1 MRPNW
6 PRIITL
12 LAVLAMVSGLL
23 WGAAVIWANVTKQP
37 LPMDDQ
43 CRAEANG
50 GTVTLTLEQARSATI
65 ITSVALR
72 RGLPARAVTIALATA
87 YQESGIRNLDYG
99 HADSVGLFQQR
110 PSKGWGSVKQI
121 MDPYYSSAKFY
132 DALVRVKNWR
142 TGDVNDV
149 AQAVQRSAHPEAY
162 RKHVSK
168 ARVLSSV
175 LTGATPGGF
184 SCKVG
189 SPGKADADGLND
201 LLSKAFSGR
210 VESST
215 GWACCRCVRPGIT
228 APRCASACVA
238 SASITIRR
246 SAANDPSS
254 ERRYSRTRVAIWS
267 LRERP
272 ARSRPPNSGPTRSI
286 SPRSS
291 DPCTSSSVGA
301 AT

>member
-121 MDPYYSSAKFY
+121 MDPYYSSGKFY

-189 SPGKADADGLND
+189 SPGKADADGLD
-201 LLSKAFSGR
+201 GLISKAFSGR
-210 VESST
+210 VETRIT
-215 GWACCRCVRPGIT
+215 GRTVVVQAGSEGIAWA
-228 APRCASACVA
+228 
-238 SASITIRR
+238 
-246 SAANDPSS
+246 AANLAAAHTG
-254 ERRYSRTRVAIWS
+254 RYGVSRV
-267 LRERP
+267 
-272 ARSRPPNSGPTRSI
+272 
-286 SPRSS
+286 
-291 DPCTSSSVGA
+291 SVGA
-301 AT
+301 ADWVHDTRTLASWTGIGGGRIVTIAFR

>member
-23 WGAAVIWANVTKQP
+23 WGAAVIWSNVTKQP

-50 GTVTLTLEQARSATI
+50 GTVTLTLEQARNATI

-210 VESST
+210 VETRVT
-215 GWACCRCVRPGIT
+215 GRTVVVQANSEGIAWA
-228 APRCASACVA
+228 
-238 SASITIRR
+238 
-246 SAANDPSS
+246 AANLAAAHTG
-254 ERRYSRTRVAIWS
+254 RYGVARVSVGPADWVHDTRTLASWS
-267 LRERP
+267 GIGGG
-272 ARSRPPNSGPTRSI
+272 RSVTIATRS
-286 SPRSS
+286 
-291 DPCTSSSVGA
+291 
-301 AT
+301 

>member
-6 PRIITL
+6 PRLIL
-12 LAVLAMVSGLL
+12 VLAAVAALVAGLL
-23 WGAAVIWANVTKQP
+23 WGGAMIWSNVTRQP

-50 GTVTLTLEQARSATI
+50 GTVTLTLEQARNATI

-121 MDPYYSSAKFY
+121 MDPYYSAGKFY
-132 DALVRVKNWR
+132 DALVRVRNWR

-149 AQAVQRSAHPEAY
+149 AQAVQRSAHPDAY

-189 SPGKADADGLND
+189 SPGKADADGLNG
-201 LLSKAFSGR
+201 LLAKAFSGR
-210 VESST
+210 VETKVTGGSVVVQASSE
-215 GWACCRCVRPGIT
+215 GIAWA
-228 APRCASACVA
+228 
-238 SASITIRR
+238 
-246 SAANDPSS
+246 AANMTVAHIGK
-254 ERRYSRTRVAIWS
+254 YGVSRV
-267 LRERP
+267 
-272 ARSRPPNSGPTRSI
+272 
-286 SPRSS
+286 
-291 DPCTSSSVGA
+291 SVGA
-301 AT
+301 SDWVHDTRTLASWTGIGGGRIVTIATKS